1 MPARLHRSA
10 PLLLL
15 AMTCACGLISFDIS
29 ESLPA
34 ATLAAGPDGTS
45 LAALQAPVTIGA
57 QDTGP
62 ADSAKLS
69 SLSFTSSS
77 TAPFDF
83 VQEIHLFVDSPGLPE
98 VEIANLVPVPTGQVT
113 ISLNVVPGVQLLPY
127 LQAGCTLR
135 SGVTGNAPAEDFT
148 FTGELVAHVGI

>member
-1 MPARLHRSA
+1 MQSWRYRSVV
-10 PLLLL
+10 LL
-15 AMTCACGLISFDIS
+15 AMTTGCGLIQFDIS

-34 ATLAAGPDGTS
+34 ATIPGDASGGS
-45 LAALQAPVTIGA
+45 LSELQAPVAIGA

-62 ADSAKLS
+62 ADSAKLGA
-69 SLSFTSSS
+69 LSFTSSS
-77 TAPFDF
+77 SATFDF

-98 VEIANLVPVPTGQVT
+98 VEVANLIPVPTAQTT
-113 ISLNVVPGVQLLPY
+113 ISLDVIPGVQLLPY

-135 SGVTGNAPAEDFT
+135 SAVTGNAPASDFT